1 MLGEEDDVVDF
12 KELLKVVREGV
23 LDLLEM

>member
-1 MLGEEDDVVDF
+1 MLGGESDVVDF

>member
-23 LDLLEM
+23 LDLLET